1 MYVKYFLWN
10 GDKWVT
16 MFENFGTPQ
25 WGHEWGSI
33 SGTTE
38 GFIPWW
44 NTYGWNCISYIKFD
58 VILHTLQQCSLFSLA
73 VNQTIFFAIVR
84 FDWDFTAQV
93 ILLVLT
99 EVGGV
104 ITFISLVMIEIGGV
118 NNWNNNWNFF
128 SVFIIFER
136 PPFNKS
142 FTSHPKIHHKI
153 QAFFKNL
160 L

>member
-104 ITFISLVMIEIGGV
+104 ITFIKRFLSTITKLFVGNSLKHTVLML
-118 NNWNNNWNFF
+118 
-128 SVFIIFER
+128 IFAQS
-136 PPFNKS
+136 PS
-142 FTSHPKIHHKI
+142 
-153 QAFFKNL
+153 L
-160 L
+160 